1 MQVIPAIDLRGG
13 ACVQLVGGSYDEE
26 RVRIAD
32 PIAAA
37 KKWETAGFARIHVVD
52 LDAATERGNN
62 RDVVRDIIASTTM
75 TVQAGGGLR
84 DFDAIENVLC
94 HGAAAAVLG
103 TRALEN
109 GPWLREAASRF
120 PGELI
125 VAVDVRERKVVT
137 RGWTREL
144 RLDAIEAVKQLNDLP
159 LAGILVTAV
168 HREGQMK
175 GADLELVREI
185 VDATRHPLQGSGGI
199 GSMKDLDELQSA
211 GASSAIVGMALYTD
225 ALNPETV
232 SKEYAK

>member
-1 MQVIPAIDLRGG
+1 MQVIPAIDLRDG
-13 ACVQLVGGSYDEE
+13 ACVQLVGGSYDDE

-37 KKWETAGFARIHVVD
+37 KKWEKAGFTRLHVVD
-52 LDAATERGNN
+52 LDAATERGRNG
-62 RDVVRDIIASTTM
+62 DKVRDIIASTTM
-75 TVQAGGGLR
+75 TVQTGGGLR
-84 DFDAIENVLC
+84 DFDSIEEVLC
-94 HGAAAAVLG
+94 FGAAAAVLG

-109 GPWLREAASRF
+109 SPWLRQAASLF

-137 RGWTREL
+137 RGWSREL
-144 RLDAIEAVKQLNDLP
+144 PLDAIEAVKQLNDLP

-175 GADLELVREI
+175 GADLALVRDI
-185 VDATRHPLQGSGGI
+185 VAATRHPLQASGGI
-199 GSMKDLDELQSA
+199 GSVEDLEDLANA
-211 GASSAIVGMALYTD
+211 GAASAIVGMALYTD

-232 SKEYAK
+232 SKEFSK